1 MHERKKIKQRSSF
14 AFLMRKLVE
23 DEHKKRDPHQ
33 EGSEQQENCCA
44 WKVKIPNAMNEYQ
57 PSHCHT
63 ALMRRSNLLDCFFS
77 LSLSSLLLF
86 SIIYWDVTIVLSLMI
101 FIWRRKSHVL
111 QPMRRCHLTIAYRRG
126 FAANKIYCVK
136 MMPVLG
142 ARTLHDESWLMRE
155 GYARLS

>member
-1 MHERKKIKQRSSF
+1 MSKVKSAKILMHERKKIKQRSSF

-77 LSLSSLLLF
+77 LSLFSSFIFNYLLRCYHCVVSNDIHMAEKIACITTNAAMSPHHCISSWICSQQNLLREN
-86 SIIYWDVTIVLSLMI
+86 DAGT
-101 FIWRRKSHVL
+101 RRTHAT
-111 QPMRRCHLTIAYRRG
+111 R
-126 FAANKIYCVK
+126 
-136 MMPVLG
+136 
-142 ARTLHDESWLMRE
+142 
-155 GYARLS
+155 